1 MSTEKKKKPGSIKPP
16 LKRIVKTKVGIAW
29 YTPDQWQVLLD
40 ISQDRDELEPTY
52 IEWERDAK
60 KALKQLRQG
69 GLNVIKVPVGIEEL
83 LDWCQSRNVPV
94 NANARSQYAA
104 YKLQQQNK

>member
-1 MSTEKKKKPGSIKPP
+1 MSAEKKKKPSSTKP
-16 LKRIVKTKVGIAW
+16 LVKRVVKTKVGIAW
-29 YTPDQWQVLLD
+29 YMPDQWQLLLD
-40 ISQDRDELEPTY
+40 ISADRDDLEATY
-52 IEWERDAK
+52 AEWERDAK
-60 KALKQLRQG
+60 KALRQLRQG
-69 GLNVIKVPVGIEEL
+69 GLNVVKVPVEIEEL